1 MDFFKRTAKIDIV
14 ASSGIL
20 RVTVPPRRPWFL
32 ILATIAT
39 DLAFLAM
46 IHNSWAQMPLW
57 FQIFIIWVFVSSGI
71 GLVFQLSVTQI
82 IELDSLR
89 LKVCKDFHGW
99 ERKRE
104 YEVADC
110 SDLEWVNASRGRAA
124 ALECKIGWRTIV
136 VAKDLS
142 EDEAAEVLAAL
153 QKSLPDVAQTLCSS
167 APSKDHFLT
176 LGLGK

>member
-110 SDLEWVNASRGRAA
+110 SDLE
-124 ALECKIGWRTIV
+124 
-136 VAKDLS
+136 
-142 EDEAAEVLAAL
+142 
-153 QKSLPDVAQTLCSS
+153 
-167 APSKDHFLT
+167 
-176 LGLGK
+176 